1 MSEQIVVGERNS
13 CSARQNRKATPPP
26 CPKKAL
32 PHEHIKCSSKL
43 NIASWLLIFG
53 DMQEL
58 RSANTMK
65 VAVGMLT
72 NKLILFSLDNCSC
85 PREKLLANCCTK
97 LPPTLNRVYSCF
109 KLFPKRLFAN
119 VSH

>member
-13 CSARQNRKATPPP
+13 RSARQNRKEAPPP

-85 PREKLLANCCTK
+85 PREKLLNLANCCTK

-109 KLFPKRLFAN
+109 K
-119 VSH
+119 